1 MEVVLLVLTPRKP
14 VSQLP
19 RKATPNPGTVG
30 ATTRENTPTATTT
43 IIDDPTL
50 QPPLAILLRDS
61 RQMVTSLSPNAIVDA
76 ATTFASTAESP
87 GTSIVTALAI
97 HDQPSTTPVVPERDQ
112 VMLPQHRP
120 NQPTNAT
127 TTNVAMVATAMDS
140 LVKGT
145 LDGPPSPS
153 RLPILQQ
160 NPQLLHPPR
169 LARETRRRPSRS
181 AERGSPFP
189 SCCT

>member
-1 MEVVLLVLTPRKP
+1 MHLALTLHRQA
-14 VSQLP
+14 SRLP
-19 RKATPNPGTVG
+19 RKATPNRGTVG
-30 ATTRENTPTATTT
+30 TTTHENALAVVATTT
-43 IIDDPTL
+43 GNPTL
-50 QPPLAILLRDS
+50 RPPLATLLRDS
-61 RQMVTSLSPNAIVDA
+61 RQMVTSPSWNTIVNA
-76 ATTFASTAESP
+76 ATTSVSTTESP
-87 GTSIVTALAI
+87 NTSIVTVLAT
-97 HDQPSTTPVVPERDQ
+97 HVQPSTTLVVPERDP
-112 VMLPQHRP
+112 VMQPQPRP
-120 NQPTNAT
+120 NQRTNAT
-127 TTNVAMVATAMDS
+127 TTNVAMVATATDS